1 MGAKGVAA
9 LRHWWA
15 APFLY
20 DCKEAGKSVFI
31 FPWCALNDE
40 IKILSEE
47 ERKEKLEMMRTD
59 HMRYMR
65 VPFAINVMSG
75 GQYEKKQNIRFGGI
89 SEGKKF
95 TTKQEGEGTSID
107 GKMVFPEEWGIKDH
121 QHDYYE
127 LMYVLEGA
135 VEQQIE
141 NSTYVYQRGEG
152 CFINRNTKHREL
164 SGTDFFVVYLC
175 LSKEY
180 VWELIEEAGKTSG
193 NIYRFLRSS
202 MEEKSFYKKDYLY
215 ISVKENEDGITQTR
229 NIFEKMTR
237 ELVEKESGYLH
248 IFHGL
253 VERLF
258 GVLQNKEF
266 YQVLHITLDSSVE
279 EQLFEQIKRLIEQN
293 PEKYSRQELAKELNY
308 SGDYLNKIVKKFTGL
323 TITHYCQKVL
333 LKKAKALLQENGM
346 SVSAVMA
353 EVGFKNSSHFYELF
367 KKEFGVLPGE
377 CRKVHK

>member
-1 MGAKGVAA
+1 MKGVVA

-20 DCKEAGKSVFI
+20 DCKEADKSVFI

-215 ISVKENEDGITQTR
+215 ISAKENEDGITQTR

-237 ELVEKESGYLH
+237 ELVEKDSGYLH